1 MWKLSTVGKIR
12 AASALVV
19 VFLLVLATNLMDNNH
34 FKIVQGSITSIYED
48 RLVAKDYIYK
58 ISRQLQLK
66 QYVVHQ
72 NDRNQIENIYRMA
85 DDSIKVLI
93 NKFDGTKLTKQ
104 EVRYFE
110 SLKSNLNRLGEL
122 EQRLLKGE
130 TPNNIELPS
139 INLLENSFLVILED
153 LDKLSQI
160 QLEEGKRETMSSKRA
175 IDTSNFIS
183 RLEIGVLI
191 FIGLMLQLLIFLKPV
206 K

>member
-191 FIGLMLQLLIFLKPV
+191 FIGLMLQLLIFLKP
-206 K
+206 